1 MKIQRQFL
9 GSPISQLQ
17 SPWLTKATCILGKYQ
32 KSKQNKLKTDLV
44 SSSTNKTK
52 PKILIEN
59 SINQISTW
67 KALLTVQVTRLLYQS
82 YSISHVSSLFDLRSG
97 WRREIVCVIHQWE
110 IKHLTTEVE
119 CLAQAQSDTSIRS
132 YWLLVYFPWFFRK
145 MKNSV

>member
-52 PKILIEN
+52 LLIEN
-59 SINQISTW
+59 SINQRSAW
-67 KALLTVQVTRLLYQS
+67 KALLTALVTRLLYQS
-82 YSISHVSSLFDLRSG
+82 YSISNVSSLFDLRTTMRDCTRYSPMRNQTLDN
-97 WRREIVCVIHQWE
+97 WRRMSC
-110 IKHLTTEVE
+110 
-119 CLAQAQSDTSIRS
+119 TSPICHKYSFIRTFG
-132 YWLLVYFPWFFRK
+132 LFP
-145 MKNSV
+145 MIL

>member
-67 KALLTVQVTRLLYQS
+67 KALLR
-82 YSISHVSSLFDLRSG
+82 
-97 WRREIVCVIHQWE
+97 
-110 IKHLTTEVE
+110 
-119 CLAQAQSDTSIRS
+119 
-132 YWLLVYFPWFFRK
+132 
-145 MKNSV
+145 

>member
-44 SSSTNKTK
+44 SSSSSTNKTK

-59 SINQISTW
+59 RINQISTW
-67 KALLTVQVTRLLYQS
+67 KALLR
-82 YSISHVSSLFDLRSG
+82 
-97 WRREIVCVIHQWE
+97 
-110 IKHLTTEVE
+110 
-119 CLAQAQSDTSIRS
+119 
-132 YWLLVYFPWFFRK
+132 
-145 MKNSV
+145 